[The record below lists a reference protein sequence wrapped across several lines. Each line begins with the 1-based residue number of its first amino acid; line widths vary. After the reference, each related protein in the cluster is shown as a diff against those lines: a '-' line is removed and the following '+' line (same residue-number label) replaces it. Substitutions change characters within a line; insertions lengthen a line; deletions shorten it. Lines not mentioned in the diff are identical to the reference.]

1 MPLPAETVYFRRE
14 CWRFLTTPLAAAMLI
29 FYLVISGIL
38 TLTLGGFIDGN
49 SASLEGFF
57 VWQPWLFLFLCS
69 ALSMGS
75 WAEEY
80 RTGAAELLL
89 TLPAPPRAL
98 VLAKFAS
105 QLSLLFVALA
115 CTAPFPVTCAIL
127 GEPDWGPVATG
138 YLGCL
143 LAGGLFLSLGQW
155 TSVWT
160 NSQFVG
166 FLASFLLGLL
176 GMLAGFRPIN
186 LLLVKWGMPAGLLD
200 RLSAWGI
207 SGHFEALSSG
217 RLALRDVAF
226 FLAGT
231 LLFLLLTC
239 LALRLRHGPRRRR
252 RLLPALAAA
261 LLLLAAAALL
271 QKCPWRLDCTQDRLY
286 TLDPGSLQILDAL
299 QTPLEVTL
307 VYSQHHPELSAT
319 VRRHA
324 ARAQELLREFA
335 RRSKGKIALREF
347 SPRSPREQ
355 DEAAALGAAPRV
367 GSLGDLWFLGVRVDP
382 RDPAQGQPVTVPWL
396 DPEEPATL
404 EYQLARALAASQRRE
419 PRRIGLLSS
428 LTVLETL
435 DQETQKLLPTWWSL
449 RKLLE
454 DFRLV
459 PLDPAKPLPGNLD
472 ALLLLHP
479 KDAPESF
486 WDDVLQFHKKGGG
499 ILLCLDPLSRVE
511 ASQNGRTRLTKAS
524 KLPQPLSDLWGVAFQ
539 DGRVVADRRLASSMT
554 STRKGLESFPTLVT
568 LKQENLSQDSPV
580 TQHLF
585 SLTLFCPGEFTAT
598 PVPGV
603 RATTLAATTTD
614 AQTLL
619 PYQAKRDGAAI
630 LTDFSPDGKSHAL
643 ALQIQP
649 GEEDDN
655 DGHAAGS
662 AILVGDVDWLHDS
675 LCVNQT
681 TDAAGKELELPL
693 NDNAA
698 FLANAM
704 EFLCDDATLLRLRS
718 RGARRRGFT
727 KLEALARETEQEI
740 QRLEAQAYQDN
751 ADLRARGRALL
762 QGHDQDDPATAKA
775 LDALEAED
783 AAQQEALKT
792 RQRAALTVLRHKLDA
807 VQRKVALCNLL
818 LTPAILAAAAIA
830 VALRRRR

>member
-1 MPLPAETVYFRRE
+1 MLLRACTKTYFRRE

-89 TLPAPPRAL
+89 TLPAPPRAI
-98 VLAKFAS
+98 VTAKFAS
-105 QLSLLFVALA
+105 QLSLLCVALF
-115 CTAPFPVTCAIL
+115 CTAPFPITCAIL
-127 GEPDWGPVATG
+127 GEPDWGPILTG

-186 LLLVKWGMPAGLLD
+186 LLLIKWGMPTGVMDL
-200 RLSAWGI
+200 LSAWGI

-226 FLAGT
+226 FLAGS

-239 LALRLRHGPRRRR
+239 LALRLRHGPRQRR
-252 RLLPALAAA
+252 RLLPTLAAA
-261 LLLLAAAALL
+261 LLLIATTALL
-271 QKCPWRLDCTQDRLY
+271 QKAPWRLDCTQDHLY
-286 TLDPGSLQILDAL
+286 TLDPGSRQILDAL

-324 ARAQELLREFA
+324 ARTQELLHEFA
-335 RRSKGKIALREF
+335 RKSNGKIVLKEF
-347 SPRSPREQ
+347 LPQSNQEQ
-355 DEAAALGAAPRV
+355 DRAAALGITPHV
-367 GSLGDLWFLGVRVDP
+367 GSLGDLWFLGVRIAPQDP
-382 RDPAQGQPVTVPWL
+382 TQGKAVTVPWL

-404 EYQLARALAASQRRE
+404 EYQLARALSASQRKE
-419 PRRIGLLSS
+419 PRKIGLLSS
-428 LTVLETL
+428 LIVLETF
-435 DQETQKLLPTWWSL
+435 DQDNQKLLPTWWSL
-449 RKLLE
+449 QKLQE
-454 DFRLV
+454 DFQLV
-459 PLDPAKPLPGNLD
+459 TLDPAKPLPEKLD

-479 KDAPESF
+479 KDAPEGF
-486 WDDVLQFHKKGGG
+486 WKDVLQFHQKGGG
-499 ILLCLDPLSRVE
+499 ILLCLDPLSHVE
-511 ASQNGRTRLTKAS
+511 ASQNGRMRLTKAS
-524 KLPQPLSDLWGVAFQ
+524 KLPPSLGALWGVAFQ
-539 DGRVVADRRLASSMT
+539 DGRVVADRHLASSMT
-554 STRKGLESFPTLVT
+554 NNRKGLESFPTLIT
-568 LKQENLSQDSPV
+568 LKQENLSQDSPI

-585 SLTLFCPGEFTAT
+585 SLTLFCPGEFTTTPTHGFHAT
-598 PVPGV
+598 PL
-603 RATTLAATTTD
+603 ATTTTD

-630 LTDFSPDGKSHAL
+630 LTDFSPDNKSHVL

-649 GEEDDN
+649 AEDTN
-655 DGHAAGS
+655 AGS
-662 AILVGDVDWLHDS
+662 AILMGDADWLHDS

-681 TDAAGKELELPL
+681 TDATGKELALPL
-693 NDNAA
+693 NDNAT

-704 EFLCDDATLLRLRS
+704 EFLCDDATLLHLRS
-718 RGARRRGFT
+718 RGARKRGFT

-762 QGHDQDDPATAKA
+762 QGHDPDDPAIAKA

-783 AAQQEALKT
+783 AAQQEALKNK
-792 RQRAALTVLRHKLDA
+792 QRDALTALRHRLDA
-807 VQRKVALCNLL
+807 VQRKVALYNLL
-818 LTPAILAAAAIA
+818 LTPAILAAAACI
-830 VALRRRR
+830 VALKRRR